1 MGHSGQ
7 HTIIGNSAAALAAV
21 RAIRSCGNRQPIALI
36 CAEHNYAY
44 SPVLTTYY
52 IGGQIRREQMF
63 LTDETFY
70 RKYNVQAHFGRHVEG
85 IDTDRRLLY
94 LERHKPLPYDQLL
107 IASGASARRLKTVA
121 PEARSFVHTLRT
133 IADAERIRNASAR
146 ARAVVAFGA
155 GLVSL
160 QTIKALLPTR
170 AKIWLIVGSEQ
181 VLSQQMNRRAAL
193 LVQHR
198 LTNSGIEILFGR
210 DIERIERK
218 GEGVRVVTSWGESLL
233 ADLVVVGKGVEPN
246 LQMITQTSIQRDVG
260 IIVDN
265 RMRTNVNGIYAAG
278 DVAQGENLITGRK
291 EVIATW
297 FNACAQG
304 EIAGKNMAGVTAY
317 RTQQIREN
325 VTTLMGLVVVS
336 LGESNPPRGRYEE
349 ICCENLLSGEMRML
363 YLDGGRI
370 VGALLIGRADD
381 AGVLRHCI
389 ANRIDVSGQKKKI
402 ATAAVNFAGM
412 LLQGNQSTQSYQTKR

>member
-1 MGHSGQ
+1 M
-7 HTIIGNSAAALAAV
+7 
-21 RAIRSCGNRQPIALI
+21 I
-36 CAEHNYAY
+36 CAEQGYAY

-70 RKYNVQAHFGRHVEG
+70 RKHNVKAHFGCRVEG
-85 IDTDRRLLY
+85 IDTDRQLLY
-94 LERHKPLPYDQLL
+94 LQRHKPLPYEQLL

-121 PEARSFVHTLRT
+121 PEARDFVHTLRT
-133 IADAERIRNASAR
+133 VTDAERIRNASTR
-146 ARAVVAFGA
+146 ARGVVALGA

-170 AKIWLIVGSEQ
+170 AKIWLIVGSDQ

-193 LVQHR
+193 LIQQR
-198 LTNSGIEILFGR
+198 LNHAGVEILFER
-210 DIERIERK
+210 DVEGIERK

-246 LQMITQTSIQRDVG
+246 LQMITTTSIQRDVG
-260 IIVDN
+260 IIVDDH
-265 RMRTNVNGIYAAG
+265 MRTSVEGVFAAG
-278 DVAQGENLITGRK
+278 DVAQGENQITGRK

-304 EIAGKNMAGVTAY
+304 EIAGKNMAGIAAC

-349 ICCENLLSGEMRML
+349 ICCENLRSGEMRTL

-389 ANRIDVSGQKKKI
+389 ANRIDVSDQKQKI
-402 ATAAVNFAGM
+402 ATAAMNFAGI
-412 LLQGNQSTQSYQTKR
+412 LLQENQSTQSYQTKR